1 MHRTLFIALLGLVVA
16 VPLSGCATAV
26 VGGLGVGAMMAA
38 DRRTPGTY
46 ILDEEIELTA
56 RARMHRQ
63 SMEGVNVNFTSFN
76 RRLLITGEVR
86 NRESREDVRR
96 LVGNIPNVREV
107 IDETVQAAPST
118 VGARTNDAYLT
129 TKVKARL
136 FESDKVAANHVKVV
150 TEAGTVFLMGIVSR
164 AEGDVAAD
172 VAARVKGVAR
182 VVKVFEYQD

>member
-1 MHRTLFIALLGLVVA
+1 MHRTLLIALLGLSVA
-16 VPLSGCATAV
+16 APLAGCATAV
-26 VGGLGVGAMMAA
+26 VGGVGVGAMMAA

-63 SMEGVNVNFTSFN
+63 SMDGVNVNFTSFN
-76 RRLLITGEVR
+76 RRLLLTGQVP
-86 NRESREDVRR
+86 NRERREEIRR
-96 LVGNIPNVREV
+96 LVADIPNVREV
-107 IDETVQAAPST
+107 IDETVIATPST
-118 VGARTNDAYLT
+118 LGSRTNDAYLT

-150 TEAGTVFLMGIVSR
+150 TEASTVYLMGLVSR
-164 AEGDVAAD
+164 AEGDAAAEI
-172 VAARVKGVAR
+172 AARTQGVAR